1 MLNRIIRALKL
12 DSSLYNEV
20 EADPSY
26 DQEAY
31 IIVAIA
37 AVLSGVGGGFMVKS
51 GGLGG
56 LHYSLGTA
64 IISIILAFIGYL
76 VTAYIVYWVGTNM
89 FDGTADYGEMRRT
102 LGYAYAANFIAIIP
116 CIGILAIP
124 WLIATYF
131 IATREGLD
139 IDNTK
144 AALTVIISWV
154 IWLIISVILGVLGL
168 GTGMGLGALLGR

>member
-1 MLNRIIRALKL
+1 MLERIIRALKL

-31 IIVAIA
+31 TIVAIA
-37 AVLSGVGGGFMVKS
+37 AVLSGLGSGFAFGGGF
-51 GGLGG
+51 
-56 LHYSLGTA
+56 HYSISAA
-64 IISIILAFIGYL
+64 IINMIIAFVGYL
-76 VTAYIVYWVGTNM
+76 VTAYIVFLVGTRI
-89 FDGTADYGEMRRT
+89 FEGTADYGEMRRT
-102 LGYAYAANFIAIIP
+102 LGFAYSANFIAIIP

-124 WLIATYF
+124 WSIATYF

-139 IDNTK
+139 LDNTK

-154 IWLIISVILGVLGL
+154 IWLIITVILGALGL
-168 GTGMGLGALLGR
+168 GAGMGLGAVFGR